1 MPLGVIFVLSEPSA
15 FGPGLRLM
23 HKDVRL
29 RLLKSLKLRVAEVC
43 RDLTGLGVLTSRDLV
58 DALQPAADGG
68 LQPRALAF
76 PAGLLLTPRV
86 HHGLVPNPPRVRSS
100 GVNSARV

>member
-43 RDLTGLGVLTSRDLV
+43 RDLTGLGSLPLEIW
-58 DALQPAADGG
+58 
-68 LQPRALAF
+68 
-76 PAGLLLTPRV
+76 
-86 HHGLVPNPPRVRSS
+86 
-100 GVNSARV
+100 